1 MTFWISIIWN
11 PAGFPILPYL
21 LCQIP
26 SRIVHYSGTVSSLYL
41 RQTWKSLNLG
51 LNLTRATEFKEQL
64 RFWKKNFERNIRMRL
79 FLHWINLLIIVFVAI
94 SLFTEPAW
102 ADKATSSG
110 KEIALVNGKPISKIQ
125 YERRLS
131 AVKKRAAR
139 KGRQLKD
146 ADLTAANNQILE
158 DLIDAEV
165 LYQQS
170 QKEGI
175 KVDEQTI
182 DKKIEGFKK
191 RFSGES
197 GNKVANEKAYKM
209 ALKRMHISEKELR
222 SKIERALAMNQLLDT
237 NVRKKI
243 TVTEEELKKYYN
255 NNQNLFK
262 QKEQVKFSRIFIK
275 VPPNAEESIKIQAR
289 KKIETIQNKAQQGED
304 FGKLAKTYSEGPA
317 AKHEGNV
324 GYIDKGHMKK
334 PFEDAAFSL
343 NVGEVSEIIET
354 QHGYYLI
361 KVTDKKP
368 AGIIPYK
375 EVLPMIERQLKKEKK
390 KTETKAYI
398 ENLKKAAK
406 IERFN

>member
-1 MTFWISIIWN
+1 
-11 PAGFPILPYL
+11 
-21 LCQIP
+21 
-26 SRIVHYSGTVSSLYL
+26 
-41 RQTWKSLNLG
+41 
-51 LNLTRATEFKEQL
+51 
-64 RFWKKNFERNIRMRL
+64 MRL
-79 FLHWINLLIIVFVAI
+79 FLHWINLLIIVTFAI

-131 AVKKRAAR
+131 VFMKRAAH
-139 KGRQLKD
+139 KGRKMKD
-146 ADLTAANNQILE
+146 ADLTTAKNRILE
-158 DLIDAEV
+158 DLIDSEV

-175 KVDEQTI
+175 KVDDQTVN
-182 DKKIEGFKK
+182 KQIERIKK
-191 RFSGES
+191 RFP
-197 GNKVANEKAYKM
+197 NETAYKK
-209 ALKRMHISEKELR
+209 AIERMHVSENEFR
-222 SKIERALAMNQLLDT
+222 AEMERALAINQLLDT
-237 NVRKKI
+237 KVRQKI
-243 TVTEEELKKYYN
+243 TVTDEECKKYYN

-262 QKEQVKFSRIFIK
+262 RKEQVKISQIWIK
-275 VPPNAEESIKIQAR
+275 VSPNDDESKKIQAR
-289 KKIETIQNKAQQGED
+289 KKIETIQKKIQQGED
-304 FGKLAKTYSEGPA
+304 FGKLAKSYSNGLA
-317 AKHEGNV
+317 AKHEGSL
-324 GYIDKGHMKK
+324 GYIDKGHMSK

-343 NVGEVSEIIET
+343 KVGEVSGVLET

-398 ENLKKAAK
+398 ENLKKSAK